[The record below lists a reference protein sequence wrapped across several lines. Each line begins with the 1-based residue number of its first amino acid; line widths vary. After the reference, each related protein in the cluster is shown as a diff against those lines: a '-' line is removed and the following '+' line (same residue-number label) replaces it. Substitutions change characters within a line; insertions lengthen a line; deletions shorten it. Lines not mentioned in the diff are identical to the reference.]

1 MEYNAELV
9 DETIS
14 WQIDLIEAK
23 IVALESNMY
32 KLSQPVALVGLRNI
46 KKNKSEFWLDWDAS
60 DGGAPQYDRVF
71 YCFFM
76 DMIFW
81 LDKRLEL
88 IGLIEDHQTQTQWE
102 TLENR
107 RAEVEIMLDLI
118 ATDEDEDPYGTVLNE
133 GYDKALGIE

>member
-1 MEYNAELV
+1 MEYNQELV
-9 DETIS
+9 EETIS
-14 WQIDLIEAK
+14 SQINLIEAK

-32 KLSQPVALVGLRNI
+32 KLSQPVALVGLETI
-46 KKNKSEFWLDWDAS
+46 KNNKRTFLLDWDAS
-60 DGGAPQYDRVF
+60 DSGSQYDRVF

-76 DMIFW
+76 DIIFW

-102 TLENR
+102 ELENR
-107 RAEVEIMLDLI
+107 RAEVEIMLELI